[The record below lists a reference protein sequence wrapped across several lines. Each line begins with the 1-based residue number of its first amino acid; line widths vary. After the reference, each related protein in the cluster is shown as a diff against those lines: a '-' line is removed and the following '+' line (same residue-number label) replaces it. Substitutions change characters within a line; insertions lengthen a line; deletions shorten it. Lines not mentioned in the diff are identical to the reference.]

1 MHREREREKQ
11 VMPSSR
17 GPRIRAID
25 LRALK
30 APDDRRLRDAP
41 CISWHALEKR
51 LKMEAAARVAAER
64 HVKALERQARTARE
78 EAQRRVNVLE
88 TRVEGLTAELESHR
102 SARRSAADDRTLLR
116 RLLLAFHPDKSGNDA
131 VFTSTSV
138 TQVINEVSQEC
149 RD

>member
-1 MHREREREKQ
+1 
-11 VMPSSR
+11 MPSSR
-17 GPRIRAID
+17 GHPIRAID
-25 LRALK
+25 MRALK
-30 APDDRRLRDAP
+30 APDDDRRLRDARP

-64 HVKALERQARTARE
+64 HVNALERQARTARE

-102 SARRSAADDRTLLR
+102 SARLSAADDRTLLR

-138 TQVINEVSQEC
+138 TQVINEMLQEC